1 MVGTWNVRSLVE
13 GSGGLRVCRKR
24 YAACGHSESV
34 DRKLDLLVK
43 ELERYGVSVAGI
55 QESKWFGKDV
65 WPGQMVTLF
74 CTLGDHFH
82 LQMMWL

>member
-1 MVGTWNVRSLVE
+1 ME
-13 GSGGLRVCRKR
+13 GSGDLRVCGKR
-24 YAACGHSESV
+24 YTACGHSESV

-65 WPGQMVTLF
+65 WPAAANGHTFLHSARSLPPSDDVAMRNEGV
-74 CTLGDHFH
+74 GYY
-82 LQMMWL
+82 